1 MIIFYYYSILALG
14 LLSVDSIVHDYNSV
28 LANMAVKALNGQ
40 KWLSYCVVADA
51 GIVLSGGLSL
61 VHIHMKSFHIFN

>member
-1 MIIFYYYSILALG
+1 
-14 LLSVDSIVHDYNSV
+14 VDAIVRDYNSV

-51 GIVLSGGLSL
+51 GIVLSGGLSFQT
-61 VHIHMKSFHIFN
+61 HMKRFHIFDWI